1 MKSKMTLIRIGYAV
15 VLVILVVLE
24 AQLSIYPALVW
35 GLGFPTVIIA
45 MNWRALKYTKRR
57 AISPEQMEKNFA
69 KGFTE
74 EDVQEEKKEKE

>member
-15 VLVILVVLE
+15 VLVILVFLE
-24 AQLSIYPALVW
+24 AQLGVYPALVW

-74 EDVQEEKKEKE
+74 EDAQDKKE

>member
-69 KGFTE
+69 RGFTE

>member
-1 MKSKMTLIRIGYAV
+1 MTSIRIGYAV
-15 VLVILVVLE
+15 VLVILVFLE
-24 AQLSIYPALVW
+24 EQLSIYPALVW

-45 MNWRALKYTKRR
+45 MNWRALKYTNRR

-74 EDVQEEKKEKE
+74 EDAQEKKE

>member
-15 VLVILVVLE
+15 VLVILVFLE
-24 AQLSIYPALVW
+24 EQLSIYPALVW

-74 EDVQEEKKEKE
+74 EDAQEKKE

>member
-15 VLVILVVLE
+15 VLVILVFLE

-74 EDVQEEKKEKE
+74 EDVQEKNE

>member
-15 VLVILVVLE
+15 VLVILVFLE
-24 AQLSIYPALVW
+24 EQLSIYPALVW

-74 EDVQEEKKEKE
+74 EDVQEKKE

>member
-15 VLVILVVLE
+15 VLVILVFLE
-24 AQLSIYPALVW
+24 EQLSIYPALVW

-45 MNWRALKYTKRR
+45 TNWRALRYTKRR

-74 EDVQEEKKEKE
+74 EDVQEKKE

>member
-15 VLVILVVLE
+15 VLVILVFLE
-24 AQLSIYPALVW
+24 EQLSIYPALVW

-74 EDVQEEKKEKE
+74 EDAQDKKE

>member
-1 MKSKMTLIRIGYAV
+1 MKSKMTLIRIGYAI
-15 VLVILVVLE
+15 VLVILVFLE
-24 AQLSIYPALVW
+24 EQLSIYPALVW

>member
-15 VLVILVVLE
+15 VLVILVFLE

-74 EDVQEEKKEKE
+74 EDVQEEKKE

>member
-15 VLVILVVLE
+15 VLVILVFLE
-24 AQLSIYPALVW
+24 EQLSIYPALVW
-35 GLGFPTVIIA
+35 GLGFPTLIIA

-74 EDVQEEKKEKE
+74 EDAQEKKE

>member
-1 MKSKMTLIRIGYAV
+1 MTLIRIGYAI
-15 VLVILVVLE
+15 VLVILVFLE
-24 AQLSIYPALVW
+24 EQLSIYPALVW

-74 EDVQEEKKEKE
+74 EEAQEKKE

>member
-15 VLVILVVLE
+15 VLVTLVFLE

-74 EDVQEEKKEKE
+74 EDVQEEKKE

>member
-24 AQLSIYPALVW
+24 SQLSIYPALVW

-45 MNWRALKYTKRR
+45 MNWRSLKFSKRR
-57 AISPEQMEKNFA
+57 AASPEQMEKNFA
-69 KGFTE
+69 RGFTE
-74 EDVQEEKKEKE
+74 EDAEEEKKE

>member
-15 VLVILVVLE
+15 VLVILVFLE
-24 AQLSIYPALVW
+24 EQLSIYPALVW

-57 AISPEQMEKNFA
+57 GISPEQIEKNFA
-69 KGFTE
+69 KGF
-74 EDVQEEKKEKE
+74 VEKEGKEAE

>member
-1 MKSKMTLIRIGYAV
+1 MTLIRIGYAI
-15 VLVILVVLE
+15 VLVILVFLE
-24 AQLSIYPALVW
+24 EQLSIYPALVW

>member
-69 KGFTE
+69 KGFA
-74 EDVQEEKKEKE
+74 EKEGKEAE

>member
-15 VLVILVVLE
+15 VLVILVFLE
-24 AQLSIYPALVW
+24 EQLSIYPALVW
-35 GLGFPTVIIA
+35 GLGFPTLIIA

-74 EDVQEEKKEKE
+74 EDVQEEKKE

>member
-1 MKSKMTLIRIGYAV
+1 MKSKMTLIRVGYAV
-15 VLVILVVLE
+15 VLVILVFLE
-24 AQLSIYPALVW
+24 EQLGIYPALVW
-35 GLGFPTVIIA
+35 GLGCPTVIIA

-74 EDVQEEKKEKE
+74 EDAQEKKE

>member
-74 EDVQEEKKEKE
+74 EDVQEEKKE

>member
-1 MKSKMTLIRIGYAV
+1 MTLIRIGYAI
-15 VLVILVVLE
+15 VLVILVFLE
-24 AQLSIYPALVW
+24 EQLSIYPALVW

-74 EDVQEEKKEKE
+74 EDVQEKKNESHFGL

>member
-1 MKSKMTLIRIGYAV
+1 MKSKMTLIRIGYAI
-15 VLVILVVLE
+15 VLVILVFLE
-24 AQLSIYPALVW
+24 EQLSIYPALVW

-74 EDVQEEKKEKE
+74 EDVQEKKE

>member
-57 AISPEQMEKNFA
+57 AISPEQMEENFA
-69 KGFTE
+69 KGFA
-74 EDVQEEKKEKE
+74 EKEGKEAE

>member
-15 VLVILVVLE
+15 VLVILVFLE

-69 KGFTE
+69 KGFA
-74 EDVQEEKKEKE
+74 EKEGKEAE

>member
-15 VLVILVVLE
+15 VLVILVFLE

-35 GLGFPTVIIA
+35 GLGFPTLIIA

-57 AISPEQMEKNFA
+57 ATSPEQMEKNFA
-69 KGFTE
+69 TAFT
-74 EDVQEEKKEKE
+74 DVAKEKKEKE